1 MQRLDLRP
9 LLKTAL
15 AVAAALMLTASSA
28 HAALVNLTPT
38 GGALNSTTSV
48 TLDSLQNGTNM
59 GIVVG
64 DKIFTGFSYSKIGDM
79 PDPTA
84 INVLGFHDP
93 DGNWGVSFH
102 GTFLDLPGDATGS
115 DALIRFMVQVSQT
128 IPGTDGTPNPA
139 RITDA
144 HLFLGGVGAGDES
157 FFTVD
162 ESFLGRNETLHTFY
176 STLGAG
182 PTQQQLSDQTLITPS
197 TTKLNVTKDIFA
209 LAAQGGFLPAR
220 ATVID
225 QSFSQTVPEPA
236 TLVLAALSMVGLV
249 AAGRKT
255 V

>member
-1 MQRLDLRP
+1 MHRLDSRL

-15 AVAAALMLTASSA
+15 ALTAAAMLATGPAQ
-28 HAALVNLTPT
+28 AALINLTPT
-38 GGALNSTTSV
+38 PGSLNSTTSV

-84 INVLGFHDP
+84 INVLGFQDP

-102 GTFLDLPGDATGS
+102 GTFVDLPGGSSS
-115 DALIRFMVQVSQT
+115 DALIRFMVQVD
-128 IPGTDGTPNPA
+128 PGPPTAPNTR

-157 FFTVD
+157 FLTVD
-162 ESFLGRNETLHTFY
+162 ESFLGRNETLNAFY
-176 STLGAG
+176 STLGPG
-182 PTQQQLSDQTLITPS
+182 PTQAQLSDQTLITPS

-209 LAAQGGFLPAR
+209 SAANGGFLPAR

-236 TLVLAALSMVGLV
+236 TLALAALSMLGL
-249 AAGRKT
+249 AAVGRKAE
-255 V
+255 

>member
-1 MQRLDLRP
+1 MHRLDSRL

-15 AVAAALMLTASSA
+15 ALTATAAIIAAGSA
-28 HAALVNLTPT
+28 QAALVNLTPNP
-38 GGALNSTTSV
+38 GSLNSTTSV

-64 DKIFTGFSYSKIGDM
+64 DKIFTGFTYSKIGDM

-84 INVLGFHDP
+84 VNVLGFQDP

-102 GTFLDLPGDATGS
+102 GTFLDLPGGGGS
-115 DALIRFMVQVSQT
+115 DALIRFMVQVD
-128 IPGTDGTPNPA
+128 PGTTANPNN
-139 RITDA
+139 RKITDA

-157 FFTVD
+157 FLTVD

-176 STLGAG
+176 TTLGAG
-182 PTQQQLSDQTLITPS
+182 PTQQQLSDQTLITPN

-209 LAAQGGFLPAR
+209 LAANGGFLPAR

-225 QSFSQTVPEPA
+225 QSFSQVIPEPA
-236 TLVLAALSMVGLV
+236 TLALAALSMVGLV
-249 AAGRKT
+249 VAGRKT
-255 V
+255 A